1 MSALKDGWECCAR
14 PVSAALV
21 ITGLWP
27 YMLYQRY
34 SQIHFSTIF
43 TLHGKGNHQ
52 MISMEIM
59 PPVCQ
64 QCCMLSVKLF
74 LSKTFLDSR
83 VHVRKS
89 TGSSFTSI
97 RKKVADF
104 KRSDLKGYIK
114 KKKKKRFRDDRKCN
128 ILFSISR
135 WH

>member
-1 MSALKDGWECCAR
+1 
-14 PVSAALV
+14 
-21 ITGLWP
+21 
-27 YMLYQRY
+27 
-34 SQIHFSTIF
+34 
-43 TLHGKGNHQ
+43 
-52 MISMEIM
+52 
-59 PPVCQ
+59 
-64 QCCMLSVKLF
+64 MLSVKLF

-89 TGSSFTSI
+89 AGSSFTSI

-104 KRSDLKGYIK
+104 KLSDLKGYI

>member
-1 MSALKDGWECCAR
+1 
-14 PVSAALV
+14 
-21 ITGLWP
+21 
-27 YMLYQRY
+27 
-34 SQIHFSTIF
+34 
-43 TLHGKGNHQ
+43 
-52 MISMEIM
+52 MISTEIM

-114 KKKKKRFRDDRKCN
+114 KKKKKRGSGTIGN
-128 ILFSISR
+128 AISYSAYPDGIKHR
-135 WH
+135 QKFYVSANPGVQPCTYYAFGLTTEMALYAWGVENLE

>member
-1 MSALKDGWECCAR
+1 
-14 PVSAALV
+14 
-21 ITGLWP
+21 
-27 YMLYQRY
+27 
-34 SQIHFSTIF
+34 
-43 TLHGKGNHQ
+43 
-52 MISMEIM
+52 
-59 PPVCQ
+59 
-64 QCCMLSVKLF
+64 MLSVKLF

-89 TGSSFTSI
+89 ADSSFTSI

-104 KRSDLKGYIK
+104 KLSDLKGYI